1 MEEVQ
6 KEVLRELENYID
18 LEYGTGVGY
27 EIIMKFYNIQSEKLE
42 QRIAQL
48 NEHILIQEQQLNSEK
63 QRQQTL

>member
-6 KEVLRELENYID
+6 KEVLKELENFID
-18 LEYGTGVGY
+18 INYGPVAANQ
-27 EIIMKFYNIQSEKLE
+27 IILKFYDIQSEKLE

-48 NEHILIQEQQLNSEK
+48 HEHILIQEQQLNSEK

>member
-6 KEVLRELENYID
+6 KEVLKELENYID
-18 LEYGTGVGY
+18 LEYGTGVGN
-27 EIIMKFYNIQSEKLE
+27 EIILKFYDIQSEKLE

-48 NEHILIQEQQLNSEK
+48 KEHILIQEQQLNSEK